1 MNNTPLHSIYTSALA
16 FALKFDIKSDKR
28 QGDSVREEIK
38 EYLDEIAGG
47 NDAEALKE
55 FADVV
60 YSSMLLLM
68 LKGYSERQIQKA
80 LDDVVEKNN
89 AKEPKSY
96 TLKHKD

>member
-1 MNNTPLHSIYTSALA
+1 MKTIYSSVLA
-16 FALKFDIKSDKR
+16 FALKFGITNEKR

-38 EYLDEIAGG
+38 EYLDEIVGG

>member
-1 MNNTPLHSIYTSALA
+1 MKTIYSSVLA
-16 FALKFDIKSDKR
+16 FALKFGITNEKR

-38 EYLDEIAGG
+38 EYLDEVAGD
-47 NDAEALKE
+47 NDPEALNE

-60 YSSMLLLM
+60 YSSVLLFM
-68 LKGYSERQIQKA
+68 LKGYSERQIQEA
-80 LDDVVEKNN
+80 LDAVVKKND